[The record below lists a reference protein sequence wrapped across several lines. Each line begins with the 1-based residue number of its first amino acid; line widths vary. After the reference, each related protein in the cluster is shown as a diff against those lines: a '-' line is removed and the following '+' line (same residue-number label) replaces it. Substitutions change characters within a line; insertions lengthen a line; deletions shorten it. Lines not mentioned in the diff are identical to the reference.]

1 MAAFLNSS
9 VSVDGSSTDIGITP
23 SPFLPQ
29 SSSAVPTGFTTLE
42 TWTNT
47 VPAGVIETI
56 WGPWTTGQ
64 TLFVLAGPTTFVS
77 TVVVA
82 NSYIEDG
89 PLFYNAAPPTS
100 ATQCY
105 NLQSLNPQSGRF
117 VTYAVAETTEA
128 AGAVA
133 TLLTGDTPGI
143 VAYSVLTTITY
154 TASTGIS
161 TSVAAVLKTFSQEDP
176 AYSTV
181 TYAKPTTIWSTL
193 TADLNPVPDTD
204 PNGDPN
210 LDDYCADMC
219 GNCNI
224 YFPTVNVYYWPVS
237 SPNTACLSGIS
248 TAPTPASMA
257 ARGFRAHPRQLS
269 GNVSTAVLDGFT
281 L

>member
-1 MAAFLNSS
+1 M
-9 VSVDGSSTDIGITP
+9 
-23 SPFLPQ
+23 
-29 SSSAVPTGFTTLE
+29 
-42 TWTNT
+42 
-47 VPAGVIETI
+47 PAGVTETI

-82 NSYIEDG
+82 NG
-89 PLFYNAAPPTS
+89 QNFGGRLFYNAAPPTS

-105 NLQSLNPQSGRF
+105 NRQSLDPQSGRF

-128 AGAVA
+128 AGAIA
-133 TLLTGDTPGI
+133 TLATGVTTGVI
-143 VAYSVLTTITY
+143 AYSVLTTITY
-154 TASTGIS
+154 TAPASIS
-161 TSVAAVLKTFSQEDP
+161 TSVAAVLKTFPEQYP
-176 AYSTV
+176 AYTTV

-224 YFPTVNVYYWPVS
+224 YFPTVNVYYWPVP
-237 SPNTACLSGIS
+237 SPNTACLSGAS
-248 TAPTPASMA
+248 TAPTQASMA
-257 ARGFRAHPRQLS
+257 VRGFRAHPRQLA
-269 GNVSTAVLDGFT
+269 GNVSTAILDGFT